1 MNERYEVKNK
11 SQDERI
17 SITFQRNYQLKEN
30 SSHKSDRFYGFNELQ
45 LVFDILKVYIFWFNL
60 LHIWYLVNIF
70 FLPYIYELL
79 IPWLFSLRSTIDFD
93 L

>member
-45 LVFDILKVYIFWFNL
+45 LVFDILKVYIF
-60 LHIWYLVNIF
+60 
-70 FLPYIYELL
+70 
-79 IPWLFSLRSTIDFD
+79 
-93 L
+93 